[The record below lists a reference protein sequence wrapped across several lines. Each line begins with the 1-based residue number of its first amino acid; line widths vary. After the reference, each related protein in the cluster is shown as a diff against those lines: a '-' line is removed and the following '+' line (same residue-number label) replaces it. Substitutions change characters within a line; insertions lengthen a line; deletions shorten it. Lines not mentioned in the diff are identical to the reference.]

1 MSCDRHV
8 HHYVAHDWLSSQE
21 ADARLHF
28 CRLTQVGFLRLLTT
42 RAIMEDDVCSLAE
55 AWVVYDRLLKNENV
69 TLLDE
74 PLDIERHF
82 REVTRSKHASPKVWT
97 DSYVAAFADASRLTM
112 VTFDRALRG
121 KVRRL
126 VLLEE

>member
-8 HHYVAHDWLSSQE
+8 HHFVAHDWLSSQDAE
-21 ADARLHF
+21 ARLHF
-28 CRLTQVGFLRLLTT
+28 CRFTQLGFLRLLTT
-42 RAIMEDDVCSLAE
+42 RAVMADDVCTLVE
-55 AWVVYDRLLKNENV
+55 AWAVYDRLLKNDNV

-74 PLDIERHF
+74 PPDLDRQFRAMTRTRHP
-82 REVTRSKHASPKVWT
+82 SPKVWT
-97 DSYVAAFADASRLTM
+97 DGYVAAFADASRVTM

-121 KVRRL
+121 RVKPL